1 MRAHLLACLAAGL
14 CATALAAQSP
24 DPPSGPV
31 DPRMLSG
38 LAWRN
43 IGPFRGGRISA
54 VSGAIGQPGVF
65 YAGTPAGG
73 VWKSTS
79 AGRTWMPVFDSI
91 RSVSSIGSV
100 DVAPSDPNVV
110 YAGTGDMRTGG
121 AINQGDGVYR
131 SADAGRTWRHVG
143 LDDTRQIPSL
153 LVDPRDASVVLAAAK
168 GDPYAHTEA
177 RGVFRT
183 TDGGA
188 TWTRTLYVDDVTGVE
203 KLARAYDVPDVVFA
217 TTAYYYVQPGAA
229 RPPLPDTARSRTRL
243 YRSDDAGATWR
254 EIVGGGL
261 PRLVGRTSIAVAKGT
276 HAQRVYL
283 IGTFGLYRSDDGG
296 ATWRRMAAADPRI
309 MAGQGGYNCGVYVDP
324 QNPDLVYTFNT
335 SSYRST
341 DGGNTFTGFRG
352 APGGDDPQQMWIDPT
367 DGRRMIMGF
376 DQGAIVSLDGGA
388 TWSSWYNQPTEQ
400 LYHVAVD
407 ASFPYWIYATQQ
419 DAGAVATRSRG
430 NLGAVTALDWKPV
443 AGWEWGTI
451 LPDPRD
457 PSVVY
462 STGLGVTKITSP
474 ADTWMN
480 VGPSQDLALALRAS
494 SSAPI
499 AWSEWH
505 GTRELLAGYQY
516 LMSTTDDGAH
526 WTRLGADLTVPHPAG
541 APPARDTTN
550 SYAIESISPSRVA
563 PGVIWVGTT
572 NGLVQVTRDHG
583 ATWSDVTAPA
593 VEPGWRQVAVAVEA
607 SPFDAGTAYAVFD
620 AHGRGDYAPHVFRTR
635 DFGRTWTPIVAG
647 LPASLTSGS
656 FARVVR
662 ADPVR
667 RGLLFAGTE
676 SSAYVSF
683 DDGDHWQPLSQSL
696 PTTSVRDFAIHENDL
711 VAATYGR
718 GLFVLDDYSA
728 LRQMTPAVAAEPAH
742 LFAPGAAARVRRNVG
757 ADTPFPADEPF
768 APNPPDGVIVYYWL
782 AQPAAGEV
790 TLDVLDA
797 AGSVVRHLSSVAPA
811 PVREAARPPEPGFWL
826 AQPRGL
832 PTGAGLN
839 RTSWDLRYDP
849 PPAFAHSYEIN
860 GNPGQT
866 PASPEGPLAL
876 PGTYT
881 LRLTVNGRSYTQRA
895 VVRPDPRVRVPAADL
910 AAQHAHLMRLY
921 GGLAATTRDFRPAAD
936 LRASLERI
944 ARADSTSEVGVAA
957 KTLAAAVDSIAGDS
971 ISEPR
976 WPWLDNP
983 VEPSFVGLNG
993 EFAAL
998 LLAQDNGDRT
1008 PTAGMRAVADA
1019 TCAQLQ
1025 GAIDAW
1031 SRVAGPRLAAF
1042 NALLARHG
1050 MPAVAAPS
1058 GTMTG
1063 CTSSGVAVRG
1073 SNHSAALVQPA
1084 KREMRENHE
1093 AGEGDPDGILP

>member
-1 MRAHLLACLAAGL
+1 MRAHSLACLAAVL
-14 CATALAAQSP
+14 SATALAAQSAP
-24 DPPSGPV
+24 APSGPV
-31 DPRMLSG
+31 DPRFLSG
-38 LAWRN
+38 LAWRSV
-43 IGPFRGGRISA
+43 GPFRGGRISA

-73 VWKSTS
+73 VWKTTS
-79 AGRTWMPVFDSI
+79 AGRTWVPVFDSVPA
-91 RSVSSIGSV
+91 VSSIGAV

-121 AINQGDGVYR
+121 AINEGNGVYR

-143 LDDTRQIPSL
+143 LEGTKQIPSL
-153 LVDPRDASVVLAAAK
+153 LVDPRDPNVVLVAAK
-168 GDPYAHTEA
+168 GDVFARTA
-177 RGVFRT
+177 VRGVFRT

-188 TWTRTLYVDDVTGVE
+188 RWTKTLYVDEVTGIE

-217 TTAYYYVQPGAA
+217 TTSYFYSPPGAA
-229 RPPLPDTARSRTRL
+229 RPPAPDTARTRTRL
-243 YRSDDAGATWR
+243 YRSADAGVTWR
-254 EIVGGGL
+254 EISGGGL
-261 PRLVGRTSIAVAKGT
+261 PPLTGRTSIAVAKGT

-283 IGTFGLYRSDDGG
+283 IGNFGLYRSDDGG
-296 ATWRRMAAADPRI
+296 ETWRHMAADDPRI
-309 MAGQGGYNCGVYVDP
+309 TNGQGGYNCGVYVDP
-324 QNPDLVYTFNT
+324 QNPDVVYTFNT

-388 TWSSWYNQPTEQ
+388 TWSSWYNQSTEQ
-400 LYHVAVD
+400 VYHVATD

-443 AGWEWGTI
+443 AGWEWGTV

-457 PSVVY
+457 PDVVY

-474 ADTWMN
+474 AETWVN
-480 VGPSQDLALALRAS
+480 IGPGQDPALQLRAS
-494 SSAPI
+494 LTAPL
-499 AWSEWH
+499 AWSEWN

-526 WTRLGADLTVPHPAG
+526 WTRLGPDLTVPHPPG
-541 APPARDTTN
+541 APPAAPDTATTY
-550 SYAIESISPSRVA
+550 YAIESISPSRVA
-563 PGVIWVGTT
+563 PGTIWVGTT

-583 ATWSDVTAPA
+583 VTWSDVTAPG
-593 VEPGWRQVAVAVEA
+593 VEAGWRQVLVAVEA

-620 AHGRGDYAPHVFRTR
+620 AHGRGDYAPHVVRTR
-635 DFGRTWTPIVAG
+635 DFGRTWTPIVSG
-647 LPASLTSGS
+647 LPASLPGGA

-683 DDGDHWQPLSQSL
+683 DDGDHWQPLSRNL
-696 PTTSVRDFAIHENDL
+696 PTTSVRDFAIHQNDL
-711 VAATYGR
+711 VAGTYGR
-718 GLFVLDDYSA
+718 GLFVLDDYSV
-728 LRQMTPAVAAEPAH
+728 LRQLTPAVAAEPVH
-742 LFAPGAAARVRRNVG
+742 LFAPGAAARLRRNVS

-768 APNPPDGVIVYYWL
+768 APNPPDGIIVYYSL
-782 AQPAAGEV
+782 GQQPAGEV

-826 AQPRGL
+826 APPRGL
-832 PTGAGLN
+832 SADAGLN
-839 RTSWDLRYDP
+839 RANWDLRYDP
-849 PPAFAHSYEIN
+849 PPAFAHSFEIN
-860 GNPGQT
+860 GNPGLT

-881 LRLTVNGRSYTQRA
+881 LRLTVNGRRYTQPA
-895 VVRPDPRVRVPAADL
+895 VVLPDPRSRVPAADL
-910 AAQHAHLMRLY
+910 AAQHAYLMRLY
-921 GGLAATTRDFRPAAD
+921 GALAATWGDFRPAAD

-944 ARADSTSEVGVAA
+944 ARADSASEVGVAA
-957 KTLAAAVDSIAGDS
+957 KALAAAVDSIAGDS

-976 WPWLDNP
+976 FPWLSTP

-998 LLAQDNGDRT
+998 LLAEDNGDHA
-1008 PTAGMRAVADA
+1008 PTAAMLAVADA

-1025 GAIDAW
+1025 GTIARWA
-1031 SRVAGPRLAAF
+1031 SVAGPRLSAF
-1042 NALLARHG
+1042 NALLARHR
-1050 MPAVAAPS
+1050 MPPIAAPT
-1058 GTMTG
+1058 GTMRG
-1063 CTSSGVAVRG
+1063 CP
-1073 SNHSAALVQPA
+1073 PA
-1084 KREMRENHE
+1084 
-1093 AGEGDPDGILP
+1093 G